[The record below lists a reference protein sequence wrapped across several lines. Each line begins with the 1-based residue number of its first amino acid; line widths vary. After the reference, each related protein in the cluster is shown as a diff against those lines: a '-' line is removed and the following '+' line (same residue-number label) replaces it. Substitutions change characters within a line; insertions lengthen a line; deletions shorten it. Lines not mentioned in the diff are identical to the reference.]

1 MKKNL
6 INYAVAIV
14 ISLGVLGCS
23 KDGEVG
29 PQGPKGDKGEQ
40 GITGKDGSA
49 ILSGTTNPTA
59 SIGKEGDFFINL
71 SARTLFGPKK
81 GSDWGPARVLSGD
94 PGKDG
99 AQGAAGENGN
109 TILNGKGAPTAAL
122 GKVGDF
128 YLDTETLD
136 LYGAK
141 TSKGW
146 GSSVNLRAGSD
157 NGVAVLLYSNQTV
170 QNIKVDEAPTNQNRE
185 EVTDLETNIKVLK
198 TEISDLEKHI
208 IYLKAKYDAD
218 LEFLKVDER
227 ITDEE
232 RISIKEQITKTYN
245 DNNYSA
251 NRSLSENKEL
261 LSSYETRLAEIK
273 NIEFYVFDSKYIL
286 PKEFQEVYDKG
297 MTIVQFRKSAPAL
310 SLWDNEPLSFYERTD
325 RDLTIYRSKE
335 SKESEI
341 ILYGDSRGFTKKE
354 LEETKFD
361 IKVTLIAPSQIIEMK
376 AKKVN
381 LKDPTA
387 IMKHLNK

>member
-6 INYAVAIV
+6 INYAVAIA

-40 GITGKDGSA
+40 GITGKDGSTF
-49 ILSGTTNPTA
+49 LSGTTNPTA

-81 GSDWGPARVLSGD
+81 GSDWGPAKVLSGE

-99 AQGAAGENGN
+99 AQGPAGENGN

-128 YLDTETLD
+128 YLDIETLD

-146 GSSVNLRAGSD
+146 GSAVNLKAGSD
-157 NGVAVLLYSNQTV
+157 NGVTVLLYSNQTV
-170 QNIKVDEAPTNQNRE
+170 QNIS
-185 EVTDLETNIKVLK
+185 I
-198 TEISDLEKHI
+198 
-208 IYLKAKYDAD
+208 
-218 LEFLKVDER
+218 DER
-227 ITDEE
+227 P
-232 RISIKEQITKTYN
+232 TKQHQ
-245 DNNYSA
+245 
-251 NRSLSENKEL
+251 E
-261 LSSYETRLAEIK
+261 EIK
-273 NIEFYVFDSKYIL
+273 NLEDKITDSESRILTLEWLVVTRKEKYDEDIELLKNDASHSDEEKTSLREKLTLNLNKDIKKLNEEMNQNKNLIIYGEDQLSKIRGYEFHIIKSNYIL
-286 PKEFQEVYDKG
+286 PEKYQSSYQHG
-297 MTIVQFRKSAPAL
+297 LTIVQFRISPPYME
-310 SLWDNEPLSFYERTD
+310 LWDDDVYYEQND
-325 RDLTIYRSKE
+325 KYFDLYRSEK

-341 ILYGDSRGFTKKE
+341 ILEGNASKFTK
-354 LEETKFD
+354 EEVKNIKFD
-361 IKVTLIAPSQIIEMK
+361 IKVTLIAPTQVIEMK

-381 LKDPTA
+381 LNDPKA
-387 IMKHLNK
+387 VIKHLKN